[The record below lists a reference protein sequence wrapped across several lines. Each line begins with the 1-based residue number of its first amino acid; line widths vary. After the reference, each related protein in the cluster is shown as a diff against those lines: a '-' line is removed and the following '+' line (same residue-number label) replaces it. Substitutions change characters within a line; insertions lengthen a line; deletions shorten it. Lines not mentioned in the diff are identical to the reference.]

1 MRTLIFGTALLLTA
15 CSQQAPV
22 PAPDATAPAPA
33 PAPAATAP
41 ATGAPALAGAYYFAG
56 DNLTAAWC
64 SLVLEGRAVEGA
76 PGVFGVTLGT
86 AVVTAGVAGEVPCE
100 EAYPFL
106 AALTGWE
113 ELEGGGIRLI
123 GAEGSV
129 FGDFRLAD
137 GTYSSVIAYDGKT
150 YGLSPETV

>member
-1 MRTLIFGTALLLTA
+1 MRTLIFGTALLVAA
-15 CSQQAPV
+15 CSQETPPP
-22 PAPDATAPAPA
+22 PADAAAPAA
-33 PAPAATAP
+33 ATAATAP
-41 ATGAPALAGAYYFAG
+41 ATGAPALAGAYIFFG
-56 DNLTAAWC
+56 DNLTAAAC
-64 SLVLEGRAVEGA
+64 SLVLDGRAIEGA
-76 PGVFGVTLGT
+76 PGFYGVTLGT
-86 AVVTAGVAGEVPCE
+86 AMVTAGVAGEVPCE

-137 GTYSSVIAYDGKT
+137 GTYSGVIAYDGKT